1 MEASVLQM
9 NDYDMFTDQGN
20 LVADKVVELAK
31 AAGLNWRQTQ
41 MIMRVIG
48 DQKRDQYGEIND
60 TAVREMIYSRC
71 NFTTD
76 FYTL

>member
-1 MEASVLQM
+1 M

-20 LVADKVVELAK
+20 LVAEKVVELAK
-31 AAGLNWRQTQ
+31 AAGLNWRQTM

-48 DQKRDQYGEIND
+48 DQKSEQFGEIND

-71 NFTTD
+71 NFTTE
-76 FYTL
+76 FYVL

>member
-1 MEASVLQM
+1 
-9 NDYDMFTDQGN
+9 MFTDQGN

-31 AAGLNWRQTQ
+31 AAGLNWRQTM

-48 DQKRDQYGEIND
+48 DQKSEQFGEIND

-71 NFTTD
+71 NFTTE
-76 FYTL
+76 FYVL

>member
-1 MEASVLQM
+1 VLPT

-31 AAGLNWRQTQ
+31 AAGLNWRQTM

-48 DQKRDQYGEIND
+48 DQKSEQYGEIND

-71 NFTTD
+71 EFTTE
-76 FYTL
+76 FYVL

>member
-1 MEASVLQM
+1 VLQT

-31 AAGLNWRQTQ
+31 AAGLDWKQT
-41 MIMRVIG
+41 MSIMRFIG
-48 DQKRDQYGEIND
+48 DQKRDQFGEIND

-71 NFTTD
+71 EFTTP
-76 FYTL
+76 FYA

>member
-1 MEASVLQM
+1 VLQT

-31 AAGLNWRQTQ
+31 AAGLDWKQTM

-48 DQKRDQYGEIND
+48 DQKREQYGEIND

-71 NFTTD
+71 EFTTT
-76 FYTL
+76 FYV

>member
-1 MEASVLQM
+1 MK
-9 NDYDMFTDQGN
+9 DYDMFTDQGN

-31 AAGLNWRQTQ
+31 AAGLNWRQTM

-48 DQKRDQYGEIND
+48 DQKSEQYGEIND

-71 NFTTD
+71 EFTTE
-76 FYTL
+76 FYVL

>member
-1 MEASVLQM
+1 MLQT

-31 AAGLNWRQTQ
+31 AAGLDWKQT
-41 MIMRVIG
+41 MSIMRFIG
-48 DQKRDQYGEIND
+48 DQKREQFGEIND

-71 NFTTD
+71 EFTTD
-76 FYTL
+76 FYAL

>member
-1 MEASVLQM
+1 MK
-9 NDYDMFTDQGN
+9 DYDMFTDQGN

>member
-1 MEASVLQM
+1 M
-9 NDYDMFTDQGN
+9 NDYDMFTEQGN

-31 AAGLNWRQTQ
+31 AAGLDWKQTM

-48 DQKRDQYGEIND
+48 DQKRGQYGEIND

-71 NFTTD
+71 EFTTT
-76 FYTL
+76 FYA

>member
-1 MEASVLQM
+1 MLQT

-20 LVADKVVELAK
+20 LVADRVVELAK
-31 AAGLNWRQTQ
+31 AAGLNWRQTL

-48 DQKRDQYGEIND
+48 DQKSEQYGEIND

-71 NFTTD
+71 NFTTE
-76 FYTL
+76 FYVL

>member
-1 MEASVLQM
+1 MLQT

-20 LVADKVVELAK
+20 LVADRVVELAK
-31 AAGLNWRQTQ
+31 AAGLNWRQTL

-48 DQKRDQYGEIND
+48 DQKSDQYGEIND

-71 NFTTD
+71 NFTTE
-76 FYTL
+76 FYVL